1 LEEGL
6 VIKSTGSW
14 YTVKHGS
21 KTTMCKIKGKFR
33 IKEITTT
40 NPVTV
45 GDIVKFKTTGDSD
58 DIGIITGI
66 RERKN
71 YIIRKASNFSK
82 EAHLIAANVD
92 QAFLMFTIDFPET
105 PLEFID
111 RFLITAEAYHIPT
124 ILLINK
130 LDLYNEDVLKKLA
143 EIKKTYND
151 AGYECYEISA
161 IKKKNISIVSERM
174 KNKISVISGNSG
186 VGKSTLINAIDKN
199 INIKVAEISS
209 YHKTGKHTTAYSEMY
224 ELEKG
229 GYIIDTPGIKG
240 FGLIDLEENEVG
252 LFFPEIFK
260 LSKHC
265 QYYNC
270 SHTHEPG
277 CGVKVALEKGI
288 LSKSRYRS
296 YINILNKDKKKYRT
310 K

>member
-1 LEEGL
+1 MEEGL

-21 KTTMCKIKGKFR
+21 KTTRCKIKGKFR

-45 GDIVKFKTTGDSD
+45 GDIVKFKTTGGSD

-111 RFLITAEAYHIPT
+111 RFLVTAEAYHIPT

-130 LDLYNEDVLKKLA
+130 LDLYNEDVLIKLA
-143 EIKKTYND
+143 EIKKTYSD

-161 IKKKNISIVSERM
+161 VEKKNISIVSDRM
-174 KNKISVISGNSG
+174 SNKISVISGNSG
-186 VGKSTLINAIDKN
+186 VGKSTLINAIDKS

-209 YHKTGKHTTAYSEMY
+209 YHKKGKHTTAYTEMY
-224 ELEKG
+224 ELENG

-240 FGLIDLEENEVG
+240 FGLIDFEENEVG

-277 CGVKVALEKGI
+277 CSVKEALDKGK
-288 LSKSRYRS
+288 LSKTRYRS
-296 YINILNKDKKKYRT
+296 YINILNEDKNKYRT

>member
-1 LEEGL
+1 MEEGL

-14 YTVKHGS
+14 YTVKSGAS
-21 KTTMCKIKGKFR
+21 TTRCKIKGKFR
-33 IKEITTT
+33 IKDITTT

-45 GDIVKFKTTGDSD
+45 GDVVKYKPAGNTD
-58 DIGIITGI
+58 DIGIITDI

-71 YIIRKASNFSK
+71 YIIRKASNFSR

-92 QAFLMFTIDFPET
+92 QAFLMFTLDFPET
-105 PLEFID
+105 QLEFID
-111 RFLITAEAYHIPT
+111 RFLVTAEAYHIPT

-130 LDLYNEDVLKKLA
+130 VDLYNESVLKKLPA
-143 EIKKTYND
+143 IKKTYSD
-151 AGYECYEISA
+151 AGYKCYEISA
-161 IKKKNISIVSERM
+161 VRKTNIKILKDLM

-199 INIKVAEISS
+199 IDIKVAEISS
-209 YHKTGKHTTAYSEMY
+209 FHKTGKHTTAYSEMY
-224 ELEKG
+224 ELENG

-240 FGLIDLEENEVG
+240 FGLIDFEENEIG

-260 LSKHC
+260 LSKYC

-270 SHTHEPG
+270 SHTHEPE
-277 CGVKVALEKGI
+277 CKVKDAVESGK
-288 LSKSRYRS
+288 LSMSRYRS
-296 YINILNKDKKKYRT
+296 YINILNEDKNKYRT